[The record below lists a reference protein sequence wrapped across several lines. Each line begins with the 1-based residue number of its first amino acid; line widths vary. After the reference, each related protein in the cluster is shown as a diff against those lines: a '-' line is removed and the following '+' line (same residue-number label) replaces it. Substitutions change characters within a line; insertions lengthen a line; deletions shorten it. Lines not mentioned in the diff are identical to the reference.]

1 MPSQGSEK
9 NLQSALGSGSE
20 GKNLISH
27 SILYCSSF
35 FIVLFYS
42 NSPVPLLASP
52 SVFFPLHPSLKKKP
66 LFSEALKG
74 ERNYRSYLS
83 LVKSTLLEQALRSW
97 AIYYGNIRIQG
108 YGTKT
113 VTWGQ
118 GYSAHWDELWDVGP
132 LLADWEA
139 ENWHAFLRVLCVVI
153 LVDICGSDLVYNSK
167 VLNLSIYKKAFSLA
181 WTCSKVRVS

>member
-52 SVFFPLHPSLKKKP
+52 SVFFPLHPSLKKKKTS
-66 LFSEALKG
+66 LFRSL
-74 ERNYRSYLS
+74 ERRKKLQELS
-83 LVKSTLLEQALRSW
+83 FIGQKHITRASIKEPSHLLWQHKDSRLR
-97 AIYYGNIRIQG
+97 
-108 YGTKT
+108 
-113 VTWGQ
+113 
-118 GYSAHWDELWDVGP
+118 D
-132 LLADWEA
+132 
-139 ENWHAFLRVLCVVI
+139 
-153 LVDICGSDLVYNSK
+153 
-167 VLNLSIYKKAFSLA
+167 
-181 WTCSKVRVS
+181 